1 MVLNNVPLG
10 YISSKDEQFQNCFV
24 TKGEHNM
31 NKEYPIKE
39 NERHLLLFFTCP
51 KCGTETRTFVRSHS
65 CCEVCEYPILKV
77 QWEKKK
83 ENI

>member
-1 MVLNNVPLG
+1 
-10 YISSKDEQFQNCFV
+10 
-24 TKGEHNM
+24 M